1 MQDLGWLIA
10 LALLVLLFLVSAFF
24 SSAETAIM
32 SVNRLR
38 LKRLVDQGDRRASRV
53 DGLLRDTGALL
64 SGILLG
70 NNFANVM
77 LASLATALAVP
88 TFGKMAPVYVSPLL
102 TVALLVFAEIVPKTY
117 AAERSLRLS
126 LRLSG
131 PLQLFLRLVRPI
143 TRATSAIARILLKP
157 WMRTEQADES
167 VDVRD
172 LAALAKLAH
181 EEGSI
186 ETVTHE
192 IVSGLHDFSQS
203 TVRDVMIPRHEIIS
217 LSLSD
222 GLDAAR
228 SLIQKKRL
236 TRIPVWKTNKEQV
249 VGVLHTKDLLM
260 LAPEAKDTAYRALIR
275 SPEFVPESI
284 SLPQLLHRMQESRA
298 QILFVVD
305 EYGGLEGLVTL
316 KDVIAELVGD
326 LADEFDVVPHQRVTE
341 IREGSVIA
349 DASCSLRHLAR
360 KTGIAFGE
368 SSDRTVGGV
377 LVAATGGELDPGQIV
392 DVDGKRCTVLAMRG
406 RYLKRIRIDVLQLQ
420 KEDG

>member
-1 MQDLGWLIA
+1 MQDVWQFFA
-10 LALLVLLFLVSAFF
+10 FAVLALLFLISAFF

-38 LKRLVDQGDRRASRV
+38 LRRLVDQGDRRANRV
-53 DGLLRDTGALL
+53 DSLLKDTGGLL

-70 NNFANVM
+70 NNFANVL

-88 TFGKMAPVYVSPLL
+88 TFGSMAPVYVSPVL
-102 TVALLVFAEIVPKTY
+102 TVALLIFAEIVPKTY

-131 PLQLFLRLVRPI
+131 PLNFFLRVVKPI
-143 TRATSAIARILLKP
+143 TTATSVIARFLLKP
-157 WMRTEQADES
+157 WLRSDHTDPS
-167 VDVRD
+167 IDVRD

-203 TVRDVMIPRHEIIS
+203 TVRDVMIPRHEIMS
-217 LSLSD
+217 LSFGD
-222 GLDAAR
+222 GLTAAR
-228 SLIQKKRL
+228 AMASEKRL
-236 TRIPVWKTNKEQV
+236 TRIPVWEANKEHV

-260 LAPEAKDTAYRALIR
+260 IPIDAEDSAYRKLIR
-275 SPEFVPESI
+275 APEFVPESI

-326 LADEFDVVPHQRVTE
+326 LADEFDVAPHHRIAE
-341 IREGSVIA
+341 IREGCVIV
-349 DASCSLRHLAR
+349 DASCSLRHLSR
-360 KTGIAFGE
+360 KAHIEFVGST
-368 SSDRTVGGV
+368 DRTVGGV
-377 LVAATGGELDPGQIV
+377 LVTATDGELEPGQVIE
-392 DVDGKRCTVLAMRG
+392 VDGKRCTVLAMRG
-406 RYLKRIRIDVLQLQ
+406 RHLKRIRIDVL
-420 KEDG
+420 